1 MVRAAG
7 SYPAGRRFDSDR
19 RYQDKTTAQV
29 GNKYIPLRYAKAAT
43 QNAEGMAVNGTLRV
57 PERSG
62 PMVKRLRHHPFTVVS
77 WVRIPLGSPNK
88 LKANPFPLGDG
99 FAFIIFFHK

>member
-7 SYPAGRRFDSDR
+7 SYPAGRWFESDR
-19 RYQDKTTAQV
+19 RYQKTTAQV
-29 GNKYIPLRYAKAAT
+29 EDINTCFPRFCNGNAGGDKPPYKACT
-43 QNAEGMAVNGTLRV
+43 
-57 PERSG
+57 SG

-99 FAFIIFFHK
+99 FAFVFRLKK